1 MKVGDLV
8 TVKQN
13 IDEYTAL
20 LGETLGMIV
29 EIMDPVTVPQLVQ
42 VFWSDNEGFELLY
55 TDELEIVI

>member
-55 TDELEIVI
+55 TDELEIAI